1 MNLSRFP
8 SNIALILIPDTGK
21 TLTGR
26 RLPKYI
32 VNKTP
37 KSDQKTRSRQY
48 FIETWSLLIQGRNPD
63 CDQNG
68 GVRNSKHYYATIVS
82 RTSTTSQGVLFKCN
96 KALFQINRPAIGRAN
111 PLVFVA
117 GSRTGQKWLILFP
130 WNDYNLPR
138 KARSRM
144 WFCRSQLGGEGT
156 HDISFKIVLKTLRR
170 TNATKASISDGVL
183 AHVSGPLPGVSASGH
198 GGCRPRSRVH
208 SIGTFNAHTALDN
221 EAHVIDLT
229 CSMSVGTLELS
240 KS

>member
-117 GSRTGQKWLILFP
+117 GSRTGQKMVNFVSMKRLQFASQSTKS
-130 WNDYNLPR
+130 YMVLPLATR
-138 KARSRM
+138 KGRNARYKLQNCFENPSKNKRYESFHQR
-144 WFCRSQLGGEGT
+144 WSLGPRLGAVAG
-156 HDISFKIVLKTLRR
+156 
-170 TNATKASISDGVL
+170 SIGL
-183 AHVSGPLPGVSASGH
+183 
-198 GGCRPRSRVH
+198 RPRRLQASVSSPLYRH
-208 SIGTFNAHTALDN
+208 LQRPHGIGQ
-221 EAHVIDLT
+221 
-229 CSMSVGTLELS
+229 
-240 KS
+240 